1 MNTLVT
7 RWAAPLMLALNL
19 TLAFTPAQAQQRP
32 APLDGI
38 SPKNLIKERK
48 TLEYDNLHE
57 KDLMWEKR
65 IWRQIN
71 VDEKQNH
78 IFRNEK
84 RPFMAILLDA
94 VRSGE
99 ITAYG
104 TSNDE
109 FRDAYSIAEACN
121 LGRSLDT
128 VEIFNPETFEVSLV
142 PVVNELDLSSVKK
155 YRVKEVFF
163 FDEETGTMGVRI
175 LGIAPIVPRYSENG
189 DLLFEGPLFWAYY
202 PELRQALARETVF
215 IEGND
220 ASNMSW
226 EDAFE
231 SRMFASVITKE
242 SNIHDRRIQDYLT
255 GIDAVIEAEKIA
267 HSIQNFEH
275 DMWEY

>member
-19 TLAFTPAQAQQRP
+19 AVAFTPAQAQERP

-38 SPKNLIKERK
+38 TPKNLIKERK

-57 KDLMWEKR
+57 KDVMWEKR

-94 VRSGE
+94 ARSGK
-99 ITAYG
+99 IIAYG
-104 TSNDE
+104 LDDFSSH
-109 FRDAYSIAEACN
+109 FSLAEACN
-121 LGRSLDT
+121 LGRTLDT
-128 VEIFNPETFEVSLV
+128 VEIFNPETYQTTLV
-142 PVVNELDLSSVKK
+142 PVVNELDLTSVKK

-202 PELRQALARETVF
+202 PELRETLAHETVF

-242 SNIHDRRIQDYLT
+242 NNIHDRRIQDYLAGT
-255 GIDAVIEAEKIA
+255 NAVIEAQKIA
-267 HSIQNFEH
+267 SGIQNFEH